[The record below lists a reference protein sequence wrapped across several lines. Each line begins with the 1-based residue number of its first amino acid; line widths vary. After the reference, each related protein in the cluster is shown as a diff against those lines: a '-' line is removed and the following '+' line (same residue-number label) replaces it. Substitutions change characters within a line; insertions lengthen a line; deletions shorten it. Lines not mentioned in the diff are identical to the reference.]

1 MIVAGDLPP
10 SQGSSYS
17 QVVIRLGNGEAV
29 EMKEVAKKRK
39 SSREEAERRFTS
51 HTALDQTP

>member
-10 SQGSSYS
+10 SRGSSFS
-17 QVVIRLGNGEAV
+17 QVVVRLGNGEV
-29 EMKEVAKKRK
+29 EMKEVAKKR
-39 SSREEAERRFTS
+39 SSREEVEERFTS

>member
-10 SQGSSYS
+10 SRGNSYS
-17 QVVIRLGNGEAV
+17 QVVVRLGNGEAV

-39 SSREEAERRFTS
+39 NSREEVERRSTS